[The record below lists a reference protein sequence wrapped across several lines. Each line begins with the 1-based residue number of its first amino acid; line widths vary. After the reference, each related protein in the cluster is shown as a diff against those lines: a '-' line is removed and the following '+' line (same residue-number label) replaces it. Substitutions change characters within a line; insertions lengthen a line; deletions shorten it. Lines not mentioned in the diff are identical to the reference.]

1 MKLRKFSHTGGRQAR
16 RSRALERLQTIKEP
30 TKEQLKQIETLE
42 KRIRAS

>member
-1 MKLRKFSHTGGRQAR
+1 MKKFSHTGGRQAR

-30 TKEQLKQIETLE
+30 TKEQLKQFETLE

>member
-30 TKEQLKQIETLE
+30 TKEQLKQIEILE
-42 KRIRAS
+42 KSIRVS